1 MDEDIEGTPYKA
13 MYVYTYVYTSY
24 EYAYDVFRVEATND
38 SDYTVDKPPV
48 KKAKR
53 RKKEVKLNKQ
63 NTTLSPPADHK
74 VQSDKDKVLCVTT
87 Y

>member
-1 MDEDIEGTPYKA
+1 M
-13 MYVYTYVYTSY
+13 
-24 EYAYDVFRVEATND
+24 FRVEATND
-38 SDYTVDKPPV
+38 SDYTVDKSLV

-63 NTTLSPPADHK
+63 KTISPPPADHK
-74 VQSDKDKVLCVTT
+74 VQSDKDKVLCMTT